1 METIHGEEN
10 INVIIIINI
19 ERVNI
24 ASLKQEQDAIKKE
37 HSENY
42 RNL

>member
-1 METIHGEEN
+1 MNSQEMETIHGEEN

-24 ASLKQEQDAIKKE
+24 ASLKQE
-37 HSENY
+37 
-42 RNL
+42 